1 SQHNSL
7 GLYLL
12 SLTKS
17 CDDIFEPKLEELINQ
32 LKEDGILG
40 SLDSG
45 VVQDDQIMLDPNS
58 NLGMFVGGC
67 ILAFHFLLFE
77 LKILYMIMFVV

>member
-45 VVQDDQIMLDPNS
+45 VVQDDQIILDPNS

-67 ILAFHFLLFE
+67 ILAFNFLLFE
-77 LKILYMIMFVV
+77 LKIL